1 MTAYDPKR
9 TSTADAELGTGRDA
23 PHVNSAFMPL
33 RAIGLPP
40 TKAKNRIA
48 TATPAM
54 DACICVQQLKTWRE
68 EIMFH
73 FRLLQVTTA
82 LLMGVGTVAAAE
94 MPKFDLT
101 AACRGSG
108 AVETRAKCLQD
119 EEAARDQLAKLW
131 PQFKQSDA
139 SRCVQIV
146 TTGGAANYTELL
158 SCLQAARIE
167 EKPKDPFGPTPA
179 IAK

>member
-1 MTAYDPKR
+1 
-9 TSTADAELGTGRDA
+9 
-23 PHVNSAFMPL
+23 
-33 RAIGLPP
+33 
-40 TKAKNRIA
+40 
-48 TATPAM
+48 
-54 DACICVQQLKTWRE
+54 
-68 EIMFH
+68 MFH
-73 FRLLQVTTA
+73 SRLLQVTTA
-82 LLMGVGTVAAAE
+82 LVMSVGTVEAAE

-108 AVETRAKCLQD
+108 AVETRAKCMQD

-131 PQFKQSDA
+131 PQFKQSDT
-139 SRCVQIV
+139 SRCVHIV

-167 EKPKDPFGPTPA
+167 EKPKDPFGPTPS

>member
-1 MTAYDPKR
+1 
-9 TSTADAELGTGRDA
+9 
-23 PHVNSAFMPL
+23 
-33 RAIGLPP
+33 
-40 TKAKNRIA
+40 
-48 TATPAM
+48 
-54 DACICVQQLKTWRE
+54 
-68 EIMFH
+68 MFH
-73 FRLLQVTTA
+73 FRLLQVTTMA
-82 LLMGVGTVAAAE
+82 LVMGVGTVAAAE

-101 AACRGSG
+101 VACRGSG
-108 AVETRAKCLQD
+108 AVETRAKCMQD

-139 SRCVQIV
+139 SRCVHTE

-167 EKPKDPFGPTPA
+167 EKPKDPFGPTPG

>member
-1 MTAYDPKR
+1 MSAFDPKR
-9 TSTADAELGTGRDA
+9 TSTADDELGTGRDA
-23 PHVNSAFMPL
+23 PYVNSAFMAL
-33 RAIGLPP
+33 RAIGLAPM
-40 TKAKNRIA
+40 KVKNRLRTRRPRRTGA
-48 TATPAM
+48 AF
-54 DACICVQQLKTWRE
+54 QQLKTRRE

-73 FRLLQVTTA
+73 FRLLLITTA
-82 LLMGVGTVAAAE
+82 LVMGVGAVAAAE

-108 AVETRAKCLQD
+108 AVETRAKCMQD
-119 EEAARDQLAKLW
+119 EEAARAQLAKLW

>member
-1 MTAYDPKR
+1 MFYFR
-9 TSTADAELGTGRDA
+9 
-23 PHVNSAFMPL
+23 VL
-33 RAIGLPP
+33 R
-40 TKAKNRIA
+40 
-48 TATPAM
+48 
-54 DACICVQQLKTWRE
+54 
-68 EIMFH
+68 
-73 FRLLQVTTA
+73 VTTA
-82 LLMGVGTVAAAE
+82 LVMGVGTVAAAE

-101 AACRGSG
+101 VACRGSG
-108 AVETRAKCLQD
+108 AVETRAKCMQD
-119 EEAARDQLAKLW
+119 EQAARDQLAKLW

-167 EKPKDPFGPTPA
+167 EKPKDPFGPTPS

>member
-1 MTAYDPKR
+1 
-9 TSTADAELGTGRDA
+9 
-23 PHVNSAFMPL
+23 
-33 RAIGLPP
+33 
-40 TKAKNRIA
+40 
-48 TATPAM
+48 
-54 DACICVQQLKTWRE
+54 
-68 EIMFH
+68 MFH
-73 FRLLQVTTA
+73 FRLLQVTTMA
-82 LLMGVGTVAAAE
+82 LVMGVGTVAAAE

-108 AVETRAKCLQD
+108 AVETRAKFMQD

-139 SRCVQIV
+139 SRCVHIE

-167 EKPKDPFGPTPA
+167 EKPKDPFGPTPG